1 MTIGAII
8 YARASAECSTSAEE
22 QIDTL
27 KAVAAIHGWTV
38 ARTFA
43 DRAMPL
49 KRGREQRPSQVAL
62 LAAIRAGAVSKVLLF
77 SLDRIGRSLTEVVA
91 FLENCRATGVNLYIH
106 DRQIDTAVA
115 NGLTLFEFNAMLA
128 QYLRQRRRERI
139 MRGQAS
145 ARNASIKFGRPP
157 IASAKI
163 AKAKLMLAAG
173 KGVRETAR
181 AIGGI
186 SPASVS
192 RLKAAMST
200 ISL

>member
-1 MTIGAII
+1 MTIGVII
-8 YARASAECSTSAEE
+8 YARASAECPASAEE

-27 KAVAAIHGWTV
+27 KTVAGVHGWTV

-43 DRAMPL
+43 DRSMPL
-49 KRGREQRPSQVAL
+49 KRGREQRPSEMAL
-62 LAAIRAGAVSKVLLF
+62 LAAIRVGAVSKILVF
-77 SLDRIGRSLTEVVA
+77 SLDRIGRSLTDLVG
-91 FLENCRATGVNLYIH
+91 FLETCRAADVGIYIH
-106 DRQIDTAVA
+106 DRKIDTAVA
-115 NGLTLFEFNAMLA
+115 NRLSLFEVSAILA
-128 QYLRQRRRERI
+128 LHQRQGRRERI
-139 MRGQAS
+139 MRGQAA

-157 IASAKI
+157 IASAKT

-186 SPASVS
+186 SPAFVS

-200 ISL
+200 VSL